1 MNSNVSLRGVNS
13 KVQISKKVS
22 LFLVLAMVA
31 AFAAACGSGPVGPN
45 GAVDPNATA
54 ATVNGKAITME
65 EVERAVKQQAQGQEG
80 RLSQL
85 ELAGARLQVLQS
97 LVEQEVMYQKAEKE
111 QTLPTDEE
119 VTAEYNKR
127 KTASGLS

>member
-1 MNSNVSLRGVNS
+1 MLPHSQVMNSNVSLRGVDS

-31 AFAAACGSGPVGPN
+31 AFVAACGEAGPVGPN
-45 GAVDPNATA
+45 GVDPNATA

-97 LVEQEVMYQKAEKE
+97 LVEQEV
-111 QTLPTDEE
+111 
-119 VTAEYNKR
+119 
-127 KTASGLS
+127 